1 MPRDTFRDVHVDRPL
16 SNFSVAH
23 FQNTAD
29 FVSQR
34 FFPTISVNHVSDKFT
49 FYPSGYFNR
58 IASDSKRAEE
68 GVANSISYSTTM
80 RDYHCREEALR
91 VFISDRKRSNVDSQ
105 FQLDREASILLTM
118 SLLLH
123 REDWFVNEFMLPT
136 SGWTT
141 NVTGVAS
148 GATGIQEGGGSI
160 LKWSDTAS
168 DPVKDMLDLHR
179 EMLRVGKRKPNKCIM
194 TLDVYNVIRNHPDV
208 MDRIRFTGSSNAPA
222 IAGLN
227 ALAQLFELQ
236 EIIIM
241 QTVLNVAP
249 QGIED
254 PVTGLPPTKDVFL
267 AENKMLLASVE
278 SGLGLMVPT
287 AGLTFMH
294 NRYLAQSV
302 SGGPAVRRYRE
313 HPGKKGEYIEAEYS
327 MDQRIVAPDL
337 GCVITDII

>member
-1 MPRDTFRDVHVDRPL
+1 MPRETFRDVHVDRPL

-23 FQNTAD
+23 FQDTTD
-29 FVSQR
+29 YVSQR

-58 IASDSKRAEE
+58 LWESKRAEE
-68 GVANSISYSTTM
+68 GIANTISYATTL
-80 RDYHCREEALR
+80 RDYYCEEEALR

-105 FQLDREASILLTM
+105 RQLDREATILLTM

-123 REDWFVNEFMLPT
+123 RENWFVNQFMLPT
-136 SGWTT
+136 SGWST
-141 NVTGVAS
+141 NVSGVAS
-148 GATGIQEGGGSI
+148 GTTGIQEGGGTV

-168 DPVKDMLDLHR
+168 DPVRDMLDLHR
-179 EMLRVGKRKPNKCIM
+179 EMLRVGKRKPNKAIM
-194 TLDVYNVIRNHPDV
+194 TLDVYNAVRNHPDV
-208 MDRIRFTGSSNAPA
+208 MDRIRFTGSSDRPA
-222 IAGLN
+222 IAGIN
-227 ALAQLFELQ
+227 SLAQLFELD
-236 EIIIM
+236 EILIM
-241 QTVLNVAP
+241 QTVMNVAP
-249 QGIED
+249 HGIED
-254 PVTGLPPTKDVFL
+254 PNTGLPPTKDVFL
-267 AENKMLLASVE
+267 AENKILLGFVQ
-278 SGLGLMVPT
+278 SGIGLMVPT

-337 GCVITDII
+337 GCVISNII

>member
-1 MPRDTFRDVHVDRPL
+1 MPRETFRDVHVDRPL
-16 SNFSVAH
+16 SNISVAH
-23 FQNTAD
+23 FQDTAD
-29 FVSQR
+29 YVSQR

-49 FYPSGYFNR
+49 IYPSGYFNR
-58 IASDSKRAEE
+58 LWESKRAEE
-68 GVANSISYSTTM
+68 GVANTISYATTM
-80 RDYHCREEALR
+80 GDYHCEEEALR
-91 VFISDRKRSNVDSQ
+91 VYISDRKRSNVDSQ
-105 FQLDREASILLTM
+105 RQLDREATILLTM

-123 REDWFVNEFMLPT
+123 REKWFVNEFMLPT

-148 GATGIQEGGGSI
+148 GATGIQPGGGSV

-179 EMLRVGKRKPNKCIM
+179 EMLRVGKRKPNKAIM

-208 MDRIRFTGSSNAPA
+208 MDRIRFTGSSDSPA

-227 ALAQLFELQ
+227 SLAQLFELE

-241 QTVLNVAP
+241 QTVLNQAP
-249 QGIED
+249 HGIED
-254 PVTGLPPTKDVFL
+254 PVTGLPPTDDIFL
-267 AENKMLLASVE
+267 AENKILLGYVQ
-278 SGLGLMVPT
+278 SGIGLMVPV

-327 MDQRIVAPDL
+327 LDQRIVAPDL